1 MVRRMW
7 RFTAAVSAA
16 TVLWAA
22 VAAAQTDNRFAI
34 GGGVTTRVAGSGGAS
49 SSATGGIDVRLGHD
63 TEEWGW
69 AYSFFSWFDTN
80 LDARPTIPGE
90 LLGRLRMRPV
100 MVGYGYK
107 WGRGRYTIAA
117 NTLAGFSF
125 NSFDLDPAAR
135 AAYVVKGA
143 GNINAEVS
151 NSFAVKPEVEVWY
164 DVSPRIGIKLSGGY
178 LISRP
183 TITVTST
190 LGQDMRPVRADTI
203 LITISAVY
211 SIF

>member
-1 MVRRMW
+1 M
-7 RFTAAVSAA
+7 AALSAVG
-16 TVLWAA
+16 VLWAS
-22 VAAAQTDNRFAI
+22 VAAAQTDNRFAV
-34 GGGVTTRVAGSGGAS
+34 GGGVTTRVAGSGAAS
-49 SSATGGIDVRLGHD
+49 SSASGGIDVRLGHD
-63 TEEWGW
+63 SERWGW

-107 WGRGRYTIAA
+107 WPRGRYTITAGI
-117 NTLAGFSF
+117 LAGYSF
-125 NSFDLDPAAR
+125 NSFDLDGSAR
-135 AAYVVKGA
+135 TAYVLKGA
-143 GNINAEVS
+143 ANIRSDVS

-183 TITVTST
+183 TIAVTST
-190 LGQDMRPVRADTI
+190 LGRDVRPVRADTI
-203 LITISAVY
+203 LVTISAVY